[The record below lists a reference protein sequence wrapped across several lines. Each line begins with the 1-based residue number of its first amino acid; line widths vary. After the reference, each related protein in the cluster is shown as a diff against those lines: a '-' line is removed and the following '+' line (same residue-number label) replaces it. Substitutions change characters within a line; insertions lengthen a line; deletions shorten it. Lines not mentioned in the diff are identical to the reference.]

1 MVPAPSSPTD
11 RPVAGISLCVFGLFL
26 FSLQDVI
33 IKSFSDTYSV
43 LQIVFIRGVVA
54 MVPILI
60 AVVLT
65 SGWRGML
72 AYKPRLLLL
81 KGFLGFLCYLT
92 YYMAMAALPLAEV
105 VTIVFSAPI
114 FVTVLSAILL
124 RERVGVRRWS
134 AVFVGFLVIVIVV
147 GPSGDFG
154 HLATLLALLAAFTY
168 ACSILITR
176 FIGPND
182 RPWTI
187 TLYSMLAFL
196 IGSSIASVLVFSFGE
211 TLVTE
216 NPSLQFLLRP
226 WVVPEI
232 EDCLL
237 MVFLGVNA
245 AVGFYCLI
253 KAYWVSPASVVA
265 PFEYTYIIWAVLFG
279 YLIWSEIP
287 RATIVFGVALLI
299 ACSFYIFRRE
309 LQLHRA
315 TSDEGMLQQTVVA
328 TEASMG
334 FSGLD
339 SRASRE
345 SLAVRTS
352 THRLACLDHPW
363 QPSPRNRV

>member
-1 MVPAPSSPTD
+1 MVPAPTSPTD

-43 LQIVFIRGVVA
+43 LQIVFTRGLVA

-60 AVVLT
+60 AVVVT
-65 SGWRGML
+65 SGWRGTV

-81 KGFLGFLCYLT
+81 KGSLGFFSYLT
-92 YYMAMAALPLAEV
+92 YYMAIAALPLAEV
-105 VTIVFSAPI
+105 VIIVFSAPI
-114 FVTVLSAILL
+114 FVTVLSAMLL
-124 RERVGVRRWS
+124 KEPVGVTHWS
-134 AVFVGFLVIVIVV
+134 AVLVGFLAIVIVV

-196 IGSSIASVLVFSFGE
+196 IGSSIAGVLVFSFGSA
-211 TLVTE
+211 LVTD

-226 WVVPEI
+226 WVVPKL

-253 KAYWVSPASVVA
+253 KAYWVSPASTVA

-287 RATIVFGVALLI
+287 RATTFFGVVLLI
-299 ACSFYIFRRE
+299 TSSFYIFRRE
-309 LQLHRA
+309 LEQRRA
-315 TSDEGMLQQTVVA
+315 ASDEGILPQTIVA
-328 TEASMG
+328 GEAPVGRIGNPTGVRGYMG
-334 FSGLD
+334 LRKLLRGECRGFTV
-339 SRASRE
+339 E
-345 SLAVRTS
+345 QVE
-352 THRLACLDHPW
+352 
-363 QPSPRNRV
+363 